1 MTHSKNMYGL
11 NCREYALETMSNKT
25 LAPYTRHRWTKLVD
39 YLSLDSFEYPPNEV
53 KLWEYI
59 NNRYPNPRTKRGVLQ
74 TLNCLLGTK
83 MKTGK
88 PSSPAFDLPDFDELD
103 AIIQTPKNKYQ
114 ARCRMYANLMLHAGL
129 RIGETMHKHQIVKNS
144 IIVEYQRVNYDNS
157 LQKAKTTGQVLLPD
171 WLLSEYKDWKV
182 DCPTHRTLRQWFNV
196 YFNSKDKHK
205 AGISIPNLSPH
216 KLRHMYATHYATK
229 LPPAV
234 LQKQLRHSSIET
246 TMSYYVHVPEIA
258 ILEVLNGSRKHLR
271 AV

>member
-1 MTHSKNMYGL
+1 MNNSHNMYGL
-11 NCREYALETMSNKT
+11 NCREYALKTMSNKT
-25 LAPYTRHRWTKLVD
+25 LASSTRKEWTMLINR
-39 YLSLDSFEYPPNEV
+39 LPLDSFEYPPNQV
-53 KLWEYI
+53 MLWEMV
-59 NNRYPNPRTKRGVLQ
+59 NSRYPNQRTKRGVLQ
-74 TLNCLLGTK
+74 ALNALLEIK
-83 MKTGK
+83 MKVGK
-88 PSSPAFDLPDFDELD
+88 PSSPVFDLPDFDELD

-144 IIVEYQRVNYDNS
+144 IIVEYQRVKHDNS
-157 LQKAKTTGQVLLPD
+157 LQKAKTVGQVLLPD

-182 DCPTHRTLRQWFNV
+182 DCSSHRCLADWFNI
-196 YFNSKDKHK
+196 YFNAKDKHK

-246 TMSYYVHVPEIA
+246 TMSYYVHVPEMA